1 VIVATLPH
9 RGSLPL
15 SWPASLDWRLPPAV
29 GLALSGLLAA
39 VDQSTV
45 ATWLAI
51 ASAIGG
57 GVLYGLTRVEKWRQ
71 QNKLDWDRVNKESI
85 SAQLAESL
93 SNQEKMRA
101 SLHVLRNDAQAAQ
114 AEARELRGELRQA
127 NTLIVEQTD
136 RIMSLTNQI
145 GELRRAVPR
154 QADRLEAAIKEAASV
169 SQSAL
174 PVVPPPP
181 PAAPTPPP
189 PTPPPGA

>member
-9 RGSLPL
+9 RGFLPL

-29 GLALSGLLAA
+29 GLAVSGLLAA
-39 VDQSTV
+39 VDQSSV

-71 QNKLDWDRVNKESI
+71 QNKLDWDKVNKESI
-85 SAQLAESL
+85 SAQLAESIA
-93 SNQEKMRA
+93 NQEKMRA
-101 SLHVLRNDAQAAQ
+101 SLHNLRNDAQAAQ
-114 AEARELRGELRQA
+114 AESRELRGELRQA

-136 RIMSLTNQI
+136 RILSLTNQI
-145 GELRRAVPR
+145 GELRKAVPR
-154 QADRLEAAIKEAASV
+154 QADRLEAVIKEAASV

-174 PVVPPPP
+174 PVVPTP
-181 PAAPTPPP
+181 PAAPTP
-189 PTPPPGA
+189 TPPPSPPRA